1 MLAVDCPDLILFTQ
15 HGMTDDNQM
24 LARLA
29 HNLADSFTPAKA
41 LVVAPSLGYLNTIF
55 LQIDSLIETVDQTA
69 TATSAQHPK
78 TPIHIVATSLG
89 GIVWIEVLHRHP
101 EWWARVQTFILLG
114 SPVGG
119 AHLAKIA
126 DPFGWGIGIA
136 KDLGMNRRVLAEKIA
151 KVIPTL
157 IIAGDID
164 NGSDGT
170 VTIESTKF
178 RHAYFVR
185 LDGVSHPAL
194 RNHPAV
200 TSAIQSFWAKPRQ
213 PLPDTQEGCFT
224 DLLIQSLRKVP
235 GMTDA
240 HPCDFAK
247 AGLWF
252 TFKDGTSLR
261 TWKNPVGVDHVFIAN
276 PQGQCIYGGYVGWIH
291 CQGLADTLA
300 TMRRELA

>member
-15 HGMTDDNQM
+15 HGMTDDNQT

-29 HNLADSFTPAKA
+29 HNLADNLTPTKA

-55 LQIDSLIETVDQTA
+55 LQIDSLIETVDQVAIA
-69 TATSAQHPK
+69 TLAQYPD
-78 TPIHIVATSLG
+78 TPIHVVATSLG
-89 GIVWIEVLHRHP
+89 GIIWIEVLHRHP
-101 EWWARVQTFILLG
+101 EWWAQVQSFILLG
-114 SPVGG
+114 APVGG

-136 KDLGMNRRVLAEKIA
+136 RDLGMNRRVLAEKIA
-151 KVIPTL
+151 KVVPTL
-157 IIAGDID
+157 IIAGDTD

-170 VTIESTKF
+170 VTIASTKF
-178 RHAYFVR
+178 KYAHFVC

-194 RNHPAV
+194 KNHPAV
-200 TSAIQSFWAKPRQ
+200 IAAIHAFWSEPRQ
-213 PLPDTQEGCFT
+213 PLDDQEGCLT

-240 HPCDFAK
+240 HPRDFTK

-252 TFKDGTSLR
+252 TFRDGTSLR
-261 TWKNPVGVDHVFIAN
+261 TWKNPIGVDHVFIAN
-276 PQGQCIYGGYVGWIH
+276 PQGQCLYGGYVGWIH
-291 CQGLADTLA
+291 CNGLAETLA
-300 TMRRELA
+300 GIRRELS